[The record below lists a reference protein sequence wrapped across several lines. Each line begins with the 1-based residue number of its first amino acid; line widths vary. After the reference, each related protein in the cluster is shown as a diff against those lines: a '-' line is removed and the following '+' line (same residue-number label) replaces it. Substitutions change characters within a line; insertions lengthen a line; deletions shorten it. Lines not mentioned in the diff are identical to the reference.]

1 MKKLIPPPTKKQK
14 NTQKKTSNEVKW
26 TKGTDDVISLPKVTV
41 KPRGVVSRTKE
52 RLTNELK
59 NTYGD
64 IHYNRKVNQYNKS
77 ERRTAQANLDQ
88 ARSVRRN
95 ADDSRNNIN
104 GSRGKQ
110 QTYVKQYHV
119 KNNENSAKNSER
131 AAGEYMNRAAAHAT
145 MVAKPR
151 IRPSGVIGSIAQ
163 TVAKKQYAQE
173 LEKRKNIANATGTA
187 RHEYKRGGA
196 VKRKPNKR

>member
-1 MKKLIPPPTKKQK
+1 
-14 NTQKKTSNEVKW
+14 
-26 TKGTDDVISLPKVTV
+26 
-41 KPRGVVSRTKE
+41 
-52 RLTNELK
+52 
-59 NTYGD
+59 
-64 IHYNRKVNQYNKS
+64 
-77 ERRTAQANLDQ
+77 
-88 ARSVRRN
+88 
-95 ADDSRNNIN
+95 
-104 GSRGKQ
+104 
-110 QTYVKQYHV
+110 
-119 KNNENSAKNSER
+119 
-131 AAGEYMNRAAAHAT
+131 MNRAAAHAT